1 VTEPRILPTA
11 SLTGPPP
18 STARCA
24 VPIATVLQMT
34 GSVHPARRALLVVT
48 LAVLIVPGVLSPLTL
63 SGFPAA
69 ASQPPGSSDVDPAA
83 LVHPLDGTATGPVSP
98 GTVGEFPGADV
109 PFGMVQWSPDTSPNA
124 AQAGGGYAYDDS
136 SLDGFS
142 LTHLS
147 GTGCPSYQDV
157 PILPVEG
164 AVTSP
169 ATTVARFSHQ
179 EEHAAP
185 GRYQVVLGGQGQAP
199 IPVSLAVT
207 TRSGISSFTFPA
219 GTESNVL
226 FKVADGSNPVTAS
239 SVHVVGHDE
248 VEGQVSSGQFCGTG
262 TSYTLHFV
270 ALFDRPF
277 SSAGTWAAAGVAPAT
292 AACTGTTCGSYVT
305 FDTTTQ
311 RQVLMKVGVSFVST
325 DDALQNLRAEDPGW
339 SVQRVAAQ
347 AQDSWN
353 ALLGRIAVR
362 GGTAAEQH
370 TFYTALY
377 HSLLFPNVVSDVSGR
392 FEGSDGKVQTASG
405 REMYANFSEWDIYR
419 SEIQLE
425 ALVDPHAVGDM
436 VQSLVDDAQQ
446 TGWLP
451 KWAIVGGDESQM
463 NGDSADPIIAD
474 ALAMGVHNFD
484 VPLALKYMVKGASQ
498 TETGHGLEIER
509 QYLSQYLSQHYV
521 NAGSLDLTSIDY
533 SIGGSA
539 TLEYAIDDFAIAQVA
554 AAQHDNSLA
563 STMRTRAANWEY
575 LFNPTTGYVQAR
587 GTDGSFP
594 IGAAFETSQLEP
606 GGQTGFEEGN
616 AVQYTWSVPQDLAAL
631 ASLMG
636 GDSAAAAK
644 LQAFMGSLNATRDV
658 PQDWSGNEPD
668 EWVPWEFDFFGAPDE
683 TQHFVRAIADSE
695 YADSPVDEPGNDDL
709 GALSSW
715 YVWAAIGMFPVT
727 PGAANLSLAS
737 PLFPSVNVTLP
748 NGRHLVEQA
757 AGAAA
762 SRPYVHTLSVSG
774 IARPVTAGSTC
785 GGTTSAHTSAG
796 NWDLPW
802 LPASTLSTGGTLNY
816 ALSGTADPSWG
827 SAPGAAPP
835 SFGSGQLPAVGFS
848 DPSGSTTLTVGQ
860 PASVALGLAPA
871 GSEGATVHWQV
882 APSPGVTVT
891 PSSGTFTITR
901 PPTGTGTPGGCSETP
916 PSTQTLRVTASVA
929 GSAVLR
935 VDLSTTGDVTL
946 PPVVV
951 DLQVQS

>member
-1 VTEPRILPTA
+1 MVATLSGR
-11 SLTGPPP
+11 PPP
-18 STARCA
+18 AARCA
-24 VPIATVLQMT
+24 VPIATVLRMT
-34 GSVHPARRALLVVT
+34 GSVHPARRTLLVVA
-48 LAVLIVPGVLSPLTL
+48 LAVLTVPGVLTTVTL
-63 SGFPAA
+63 SGLPAA
-69 ASQPPGSSDVDPAA
+69 ASRPPGSADADPAA

-109 PFGMVQWSPDTSPNA
+109 PFGMLQWSPDTSPNA
-124 AQAGGGYAYDDS
+124 VQAGGGYAYDDNAIN
-136 SLDGFS
+136 GFS

-164 AVTSP
+164 AVTAP
-169 ATTVARFSHQ
+169 ATTVAHFSH
-179 EEHAAP
+179 EEEQAAP
-185 GRYQVVLGGQGQAP
+185 GRYHVVLGGQGRAP

-226 FKVADGSNPVTAS
+226 FKVADSSNPVTAS
-239 SVHVVGHDE
+239 SVHLVGHDE

-277 SSAGTWAAAGVAPAT
+277 SSAGTWTAAGVSPGT
-292 AACTGTTCGSYVT
+292 AACTGTSCGSFVT
-305 FDTTTQ
+305 FDTTKE
-311 RQVLMKVGVSFVST
+311 RPVLMKVGISFVST
-325 DDALQNLRAEDPGW
+325 DDALQNIRAEDPGW
-339 SVQRVAAQ
+339 SVQRVGAQ
-347 AQDSWN
+347 AQDRWN
-353 ALLGRIAVR
+353 VLLGRIAVR
-362 GGTAAEQH
+362 GGTTVEQH

-392 FEGSDGKVQTASG
+392 YEGSDGTVHTAND
-405 REMYANFSEWDIYR
+405 REVYANFSEWDIYR

-474 ALAMGVHNFD
+474 ALAMGVRNFD
-484 VPLALKYMVKGASQ
+484 IPLALKYMVKGATQ
-498 TETGHGLEIER
+498 NETGHGLEIER

-533 SIGGSA
+533 SIGGSV

-554 AAQHDNSLA
+554 AAQHDSSLA

-575 LFNPTTGYVQAR
+575 LFNPATGYIEAR
-587 GTDGSFP
+587 GADGSFP
-594 IGAAFETSQLEP
+594 AGAAFEASQLEA

-636 GDSAAAAK
+636 GDSTAAAK
-644 LQAFMGSLNATRDV
+644 LQTFMASLNATRNV
-658 PQDWSGNEPD
+658 PQEWSGNEPD
-668 EWVPWEFDFFGAPDE
+668 EWAPWEFDSFGAPAE
-683 TQHFVRAIADSE
+683 TQHFVRAIADDE
-695 YADSPVDEPGNDDL
+695 YADAPVDEPGNDDL

-715 YVWAAIGMFPVT
+715 YVWAAIGLFPVT

-737 PLFPSVNVTLP
+737 PLFPSVTVTLP
-748 NGRHLVEQA
+748 DGRHLVEQA
-757 AGAAA
+757 PGATAT
-762 SRPYVHTLSVSG
+762 RPYVHALTVSG
-774 IARPVTAGSTC
+774 VTRPAAATSSCGSAPPGRTAS
-785 GGTTSAHTSAG
+785 G

-802 LPASTLSTGGTLNY
+802 LPASTLSTGGTLDY
-816 ALSGTADPSWG
+816 TLSGTADPAWG

-835 SFGSGQLPAVGFS
+835 SSGSGQLPAVGFS
-848 DPSGSTTLTVGQ
+848 IPSGATTLTAGQ
-860 PASVALGLAPA
+860 PASITLGLAPA
-871 GSEGATVHWQV
+871 ETEGVTVHWQV
-882 APSPGVTVT
+882 VPSAGGVSVT
-891 PSSGTFTITR
+891 PSSGTLTVAPAQSGAGAADGC
-901 PPTGTGTPGGCSETP
+901 PPTT
-916 PSTQTLRVTASVA
+916 PSTQTLSVTAA
-929 GSAVLR
+929 APGSARLR
-935 VDLSTTGDVTL
+935 VNLSATGGMEL

-951 DLQVQS
+951 DLQVQP